1 MDFSSRKIVEIVG
14 FLAVIASL
22 LFVAYEIR
30 QSNRIALGTT
40 AYEIQRN
47 WISINDAIA
56 TDEELA
62 ALLIKLGD
70 ENAELSALEQVQSA
84 AYGRRFINTWIA
96 VQEAYDNG
104 LVSDAVYQ
112 IAIDD
117 VRNVL
122 SRRPKLKDSF
132 KNFAS
137 SYDVSEYKILA
148 PIHEL

>member
-84 AYGRRFINTWIA
+84 AYGRRFINT
-96 VQEAYDNG
+96 
-104 LVSDAVYQ
+104 
-112 IAIDD
+112 
-117 VRNVL
+117 
-122 SRRPKLKDSF
+122 
-132 KNFAS
+132 
-137 SYDVSEYKILA
+137 
-148 PIHEL
+148 

>member
-1 MDFSSRKIVEIVG
+1 MVLNSSRIVEIAG

-47 WISINDAIA
+47 WISINDLVA
-56 TDEELA
+56 TDEELV
-62 ALLIKLGD
+62 ALFIKLTD
-70 ENAELSALEQVQSA
+70 DNAELSASERIQA
-84 AYGRRFINTWIA
+84 AAFARRFIYTWIA

-104 LVSDAVYQ
+104 LVSDSVYQ
-112 IAIDD
+112 MAVDE

-122 SRRPKLKDSF
+122 TGRPKLNELF

-137 SYDVSEYKILA
+137 LYDTSAYNILA
-148 PIHEL
+148 PIHDL

>member
-1 MDFSSRKIVEIVG
+1 M
-14 FLAVIASL
+14 
-22 LFVAYEIR
+22 
-30 QSNRIALGTT
+30 AL
-40 AYEIQRN
+40 
-47 WISINDAIA
+47 SP
-56 TDEELA
+56 
-62 ALLIKLGD
+62 KLSTK
-70 ENAELSALEQVQSA
+70 AELSALEQVQSA

-122 SRRPKLKDSF
+122 SHRPKLKDSF

-137 SYDVSEYKILA
+137 SYDVSEYKFLA

>member
-1 MDFSSRKIVEIVG
+1 MDFSSRTIVEIVG

-40 AYEIQRN
+40 PYEIQRN

-70 ENAELSALEQVQSA
+70 ESAELSALEQVQSA
-84 AYGRRFINTWIA
+84 AYGRRFINTWISL
-96 VQEAYDNG
+96 QEAYDNG

-117 VRNVL
+117 VL
-122 SRRPKLKDSF
+122 TF
-132 KNFAS
+132 
-137 SYDVSEYKILA
+137 YLA
-148 PIHEL
+148 DQN